1 MSFYPAV
8 NRFFISIIIALTCAL
23 WGCQDTDKQESI
35 SYILCNGKNV
45 ETLELESETYVLI
58 PDEQGITARELSYCS
73 EYAGCEALGTC
84 EPALECEKTQSC
96 TCKDYKNCEHE
107 CEYTDSCTCK
117 DYKNCEHECEYTDSC
132 TCKDYKNCE
141 HECEYTDSCTCED
154 YGTCTCED
162 YGNCGNTVRIRLMA
176 ANITSGS
183 HQAYEDP
190 GIHVFQ
196 AMKPDIVMI
205 QEFSY
210 ESGTREDFVKR
221 AFGEDYYFSFSPEDT
236 PAYSANVIPNGIISR
251 YPILEHGFWDAK
263 GGASNRNWDWAVI
276 DIPGEKD
283 LLAVSVH
290 LTINGTNN
298 ERPNLAKKISEKLE
312 NNSYYAVLGG
322 DFNTKSR
329 GGAENH
335 FKSLF
340 QMKKCDETRCTYPVD
355 QNGLDLTSGER
366 DDPYDWLL
374 FDHALDQFEVPVT
387 IGQHTYENGHVFD
400 ACVYFERD
408 ELKDVSPVVASDC
421 GEVDAES
428 KTVIKRV
435 MNMQHMAVIR
445 DIQYTVQ

>member
-1 MSFYPAV
+1 MSFCPVV
-8 NRFFISIIIALTCAL
+8 NRFFISVIIALACAL
-23 WGCQDTDKQESI
+23 WGCQDTDQKENI

-45 ETLELESETYVLI
+45 ETFELESETYVLI
-58 PDEQGITARELSYCS
+58 PDEQGTYTARELSYCS
-73 EYAGCEALGTC
+73 EYAGCETLGTC
-84 EPALECEKTQSC
+84 EPVLECEKTQSC
-96 TCKDYKNCEHE
+96 TCKDYKNCEHA
-107 CEYTDSCTCK
+107 
-117 DYKNCEHECEYTDSC
+117 
-132 TCKDYKNCE
+132 
-141 HECEYTDSCTCED
+141 CEYTDSCTCED

-183 HQAYEDP
+183 HQSYEDP

-196 AMKPDIVMI
+196 ALKPDIVMI

-374 FDHALDQFEVPVT
+374 FDHALDQFEIPVT